1 MIERIIFTLV
11 SFLLFAYI
19 FLFKMMKKND
29 TTYLVLLL
37 FQAIG
42 ILMNLIRVL
51 FDALTGTAS
60 VVIMYLF
67 SIISPIIV
75 FYLEYK
81 NINCSEWLQ
90 IALARMYI
98 LFSNERKAK
107 EVLINIISK
116 YDKSYTAHKLL
127 AEIYEKEGGMRKAI
141 DDYQMIE
148 EGDKIA
154 VALSGGKDS
163 ISLLYALKNLQLFY
177 PKHFVP
183 KPEF

>member
-75 FYLEYK
+75 LTYPRGYMHCCIFLTIRIWFIYK
-81 NINCSEWLQ
+81 
-90 IALARMYI
+90 
-98 LFSNERKAK
+98 
-107 EVLINIISK
+107 
-116 YDKSYTAHKLL
+116 
-127 AEIYEKEGGMRKAI
+127 
-141 DDYQMIE
+141 
-148 EGDKIA
+148 
-154 VALSGGKDS
+154 
-163 ISLLYALKNLQLFY
+163 
-177 PKHFVP
+177 
-183 KPEF
+183 

>member
-75 FYLEYK
+75 FYLECK

-141 DDYQMIE
+141 DEYVKVLDLKHILKYQ
-148 EGDKIA
+148 
-154 VALSGGKDS
+154 
-163 ISLLYALKNLQLFY
+163 FY
-177 PKHFVP
+177 
-183 KPEF
+183 

>member
-1 MIERIIFTLV
+1 
-11 SFLLFAYI
+11 
-19 FLFKMMKKND
+19 MKKND

-81 NINCSEWLQ
+81 NINCSEKT
-90 IALARMYI
+90 IR
-98 LFSNERKAK
+98 R
-107 EVLINIISK
+107 
-116 YDKSYTAHKLL
+116 
-127 AEIYEKEGGMRKAI
+127 
-141 DDYQMIE
+141 
-148 EGDKIA
+148 
-154 VALSGGKDS
+154 
-163 ISLLYALKNLQLFY
+163 ALKTEKKILKRRFIVKY
-177 PKHFVP
+177 K
-183 KPEF
+183 

>member
-1 MIERIIFTLV
+1 
-11 SFLLFAYI
+11 
-19 FLFKMMKKND
+19 MMKKND

-141 DDYQMIE
+141 DEYVKVLDLKPSDYMKLLDNCTRALKDE
-148 EGDKIA
+148 LECTERFYKNKIA
-154 VALSGGKDS
+154 ELEQKKVK
-163 ISLLYALKNLQLFY
+163 KR
-177 PKHFVP
+177 
-183 KPEF
+183 